1 MKSTKVCTVLA
12 TEFYSVDLRILLSE
26 TSLANELR
34 LYIMD
39 SNGEYCDDW
48 AFDVGDNLN
57 DMMQIIFS
65 ESRKGYED
73 FAKFIGETFDKKVYT
88 DASLLI
94 YDSLIKK
101 HGREYVNRIGDCV
114 LVTKE
119 L

>member
-12 TEFYSVDLRILLSE
+12 TEFYSIDLHIWLTETNGTSE
-26 TSLANELR
+26 MR

-39 SNGEYCDDW
+39 SDGQYCDDW

-73 FAKFIGETFDKKVYT
+73 FAKFIGETFDKKIYT
-88 DASLLI
+88 DVSLLT
-94 YDSLIKK
+94 YDTLIKK
-101 HGREYVNRIGDCV
+101 HGREYVNRFGDCV